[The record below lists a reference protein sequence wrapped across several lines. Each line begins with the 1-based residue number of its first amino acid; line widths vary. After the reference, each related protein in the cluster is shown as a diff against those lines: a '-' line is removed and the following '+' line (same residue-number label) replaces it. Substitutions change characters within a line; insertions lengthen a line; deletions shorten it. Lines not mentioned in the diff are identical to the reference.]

1 MDSHAS
7 STLRAAPRVALR
19 LPPRL
24 RRYAVVSALLATAL
38 TTLYFTWLRDSSLV
52 RVNSVTVVG
61 LTGPDAAR
69 LRARLEG
76 VGKEMTTLHVREASL
91 RKAVATEPS
100 ILAIQAVP
108 DFPHG
113 LRIDVLEN
121 HPVAAIDLPGSGL
134 VPIAGNGT
142 LMPGYRSATS
152 VPEIHTQGAPRIGRD
167 SASPARLADERA
179 AQLVRVA
186 AAAPPAL
193 LRRATAIERRA
204 SEGIVVTLQGG
215 PRVIFGD
222 AARLPGKWRAAAGV
236 LASKDAAGAAYVDV
250 RLPDRPVAGGL
261 KSLISAAPVL
271 PAAATGAP
279 ATTPTAAVG
288 NPATTAATPAAST
301 PQPSTPVGGS
311 APGTAATAPRSPV
324 TTQSGGASATAATP
338 TTNTQP

>member
-1 MDSHAS
+1 MNSHS
-7 STLRAAPRVALR
+7 STLRTIPRLALA

-24 RRYAVVSALLATAL
+24 RRYAILTALLAAAL

-52 RVNSVTVVG
+52 QVQTVTVVG
-61 LTGPDAAR
+61 LTGPDAPR
-69 LRARLEG
+69 LRTRLEEA
-76 VGKEMTTLHVREASL
+76 GKGMTTLHVREAAL

-100 ILAIQAVP
+100 ILAIRAVP

-121 HPVAAIDLPGSGL
+121 HPVAAVDLPGSGR

-142 LMPGYRSATS
+142 LMPGYRSAAS
-152 VPEIHTQGAPRIGRD
+152 VPAIRLQGAPRIGRD

-193 LRRATAIERRA
+193 LGRATTIERRA
-204 SEGIVVTLQGG
+204 GEGIVVTLQSG

-222 AARLPGKWRAAAGV
+222 ATQLPEKWRAAAGV
-236 LASKDAAGAAYVDV
+236 LASKDASGAAYVDV

-261 KSLISAAPVL
+261 NSPISASTGL
-271 PAAATGAP
+271 AAATTGVPAATPTAPAGVP
-279 ATTPTAAVG
+279 ATTTV
-288 NPATTAATPAAST
+288 TPAAST
-301 PQPSTPVGGS
+301 PQPSTLGGGS
-311 APGTAATAPRSPV
+311 VPGTATSLPASPA
-324 TTQSGGASATAATP
+324 TTQSGGASATAGAP

>member
-1 MDSHAS
+1 MNSHPSA
-7 STLRAAPRVALR
+7 TLRAVPRLALA

-24 RRYAVVSALLATAL
+24 RRYTVLAAITAAAL

-52 RVNSVTVVG
+52 QVKTVTVVG
-61 LTGPDAAR
+61 LTGPDATR
-69 LRARLEG
+69 VRTRLEAA
-76 VGKEMTTLHVREASL
+76 GKDMTTLHVREAAL
-91 RKAVATEPS
+91 RRAVATEPS

-121 HPVAAIDLPGSGL
+121 HPVAAIDLPGSGR

-152 VPEIHTQGAPRIGRD
+152 VPAIRTQGAPRIGRD
-167 SASPARLADERA
+167 AASPARLADDRA

-186 AAAPPAL
+186 ATAPPAL

-204 SEGIVVTLQGG
+204 GEGIVVTLQSG

-222 AARLPGKWRAAAGV
+222 ATQLPEKWRAAAGV
-236 LASKDAAGAAYVDV
+236 LAAKDASGAAYVDV

-261 KSLISAAPVL
+261 KSPISVATGL
-271 PAAATGAP
+271 PAATTG
-279 ATTPTAAVG
+279 V
-288 NPATTAATPAAST
+288 PATTATAPVGASATTPVTPAAST

-311 APGTAATAPRSPV
+311 VSGTATTGAASPA
-324 TTQSGGASATAATP
+324 TTQSGGASATAGAP
-338 TTNTQP
+338 ATNTQP